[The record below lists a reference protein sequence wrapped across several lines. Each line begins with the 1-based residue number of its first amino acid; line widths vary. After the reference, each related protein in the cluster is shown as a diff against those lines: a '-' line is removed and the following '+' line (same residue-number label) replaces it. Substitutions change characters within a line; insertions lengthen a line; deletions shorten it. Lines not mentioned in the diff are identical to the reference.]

1 MGGVWRGVWRGGSI
15 TAERATATTEA
26 RVTRKVATTG
36 VTRKVATT
44 EARVTRIG
52 KHGRETLLQAEGC
65 NPDDVGLKPR

>member
-1 MGGVWRGVWRGGSI
+1 MGGVWRGGSI
-15 TAERATATTEA
+15 TAKRATATTEA
-26 RVTRKVATTG
+26 R